1 MISLNRG
8 GRNVWKKKGTA
19 LVFIILGLFVLA
31 FPLLGLIPISVV
43 TGFIVLI
50 VGIGLIIGG
59 LMEID
64 DNRSLRILK
73 LILGVIIFFLGMAIV
88 VNPGLFS
95 WLAGFLVWII
105 GLFLIFA
112 GIIEI
117 ITKSSGKR
125 LNGVIV
131 LITGLL
137 YTIIGNFIT
146 DPRALGA
153 LIGLWLLITGII
165 MLFIKE

>member
-1 MISLNRG
+1 MEKNG
-8 GRNVWKKKGTA
+8 MA

-31 FPLLGLIPISVV
+31 FPLLGLIPISVI

-50 VGIGLIIGG
+50 AGIGLIISG
-59 LMEID
+59 LMERD

-73 LILGVIIFFLGMAIV
+73 LILGVITFFLGMAFV

-95 WLAGFLVWII
+95 WLTGLLVWII
-105 GLFLIFA
+105 GLFLIIS

-117 ITKSSGKR
+117 ITKSGGSR
-125 LNGVIV
+125 WNGVIA
-131 LITGLL
+131 LIVGLL

-153 LIGLWLLITGII
+153 LIGLWLLITGVL
-165 MLFIKE
+165 MFFMKE